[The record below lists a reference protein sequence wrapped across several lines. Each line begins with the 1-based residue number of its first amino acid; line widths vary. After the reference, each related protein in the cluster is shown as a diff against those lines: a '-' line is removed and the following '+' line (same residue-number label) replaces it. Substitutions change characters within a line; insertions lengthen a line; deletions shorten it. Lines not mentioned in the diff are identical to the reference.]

1 MRARGGPWRGTDR
14 QDSTR
19 RINQDP
25 TLGRS
30 DERGGEGGKL
40 VAIGGRTKWKKAE
53 DDDDIGTWAGWLP
66 THFLSTSP
74 VAPVAEQTNSHATPH
89 FTLLL
94 CP

>member
-1 MRARGGPWRGTDR
+1 MRARGGPWRWTG

-40 VAIGGRTKWKKAE
+40 VARGGRTKWKKA
-53 DDDDIGTWAGWLP
+53 DGDDDIAYSFPVHLTCGSRGRTNQQPCHTSFYSVA
-66 THFLSTSP
+66 LSLNP
-74 VAPVAEQTNSHATPH
+74 AKVA
-89 FTLLL
+89 
-94 CP
+94 